1 MTTLQTNYPST
12 STVDVVCTTAS
23 LPTAVASTML
33 VGRVSAKISNATT
46 LDIDHQIS
54 GEIVTGTS
62 PTAGSQIEVYLVP
75 AIKMTAGVPTFP
87 DGIDGTDSAKTLT
100 RADIKYSGFYWLAT
114 ITVTGVSN
122 QVYPVKPVSIAQQ
135 YGGSMPMEYC
145 VMQIN
150 GTGVNLNATQT
161 PLQIL
166 RIQNQA
172 V

>member
-12 STVDVVCTTAS
+12 STVDIACTTAS
-23 LPTAVASTML
+23 LPSAVASTML

-54 GEIVTGTS
+54 GEIKVGTS

-75 AIKMTAGVPTFP
+75 STKIASGVPSFP
-87 DGIDGTDSAKTLT
+87 DGIDGTDSVKTMSSSN
-100 RADIKYSGFYWLAT
+100 IKVASLIWVCT
-114 ITVTGVSN
+114 IIVDNVTDR
-122 QVYPVKPVSIAQQ
+122 VYPVKPFSVSAQ
-135 YGGSMPMEYC
+135 YGGAMPMEYC

-166 RIQNQA
+166 RIKNET